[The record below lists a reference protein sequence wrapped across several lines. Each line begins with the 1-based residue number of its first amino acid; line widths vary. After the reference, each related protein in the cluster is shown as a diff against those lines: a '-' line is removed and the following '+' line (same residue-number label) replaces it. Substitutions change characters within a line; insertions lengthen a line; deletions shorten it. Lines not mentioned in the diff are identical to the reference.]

1 MNNEDKKRLFLEKQ
15 EKSIWVLGAGL
26 EPAQPQWS
34 QDFKSCVSTIP
45 PSERTEKQLKNSQII
60 FCNSQ
65 KEILRDKGSLFFEII
80 NYLLLKKISITD
92 LLLPLSKFLVCLF
105 F

>member
-1 MNNEDKKRLFLEKQ
+1 
-15 EKSIWVLGAGL
+15 
-26 EPAQPQWS
+26 
-34 QDFKSCVSTIP
+34 
-45 PSERTEKQLKNSQII
+45 
-60 FCNSQ
+60 
-65 KEILRDKGSLFFEII
+65 LRDKGSLFFEII